1 MWRVL
6 QFLLT
11 LWEVFLC
18 YKMCDALLEKRE
30 GKSRLRKC
38 AVMAGCFAVAG
49 MLSYNRECLFF
60 SNTICI
66 FVIVTISLLLF
77 IYFADKKGIVCI
89 VINYFL
95 LVTLVDYL
103 FMILVMFFVKE
114 CYWKQIYLHM
124 GLWRII
130 TLSLTRITAFI
141 VYINVKKKLGKVTE
155 DISSIFILTIIT
167 EIIAV
172 RWFQGYFWEYESFKA
187 VRTVI
192 LLIAFL
198 LLIIALVAVYLKGIE
213 VREQSNM
220 LEIKNV
226 MLEENYSNLQQ
237 VYVSNQYLCHDFK
250 NHLVVL
256 RRLLVENRYREMEA
270 YLNDVAKPIN
280 RMNSIIWS
288 DCTIVNLILN
298 IKSAEAEDKG
308 VKTVISIG
316 EMDWDRYEE
325 KDLVVIFSNL
335 LDNAIEA
342 CGKMERKRKW
352 ITVDIHMKNAMT
364 VIKVENSAFECP
376 KRVNGEFV
384 STKIKREIHGYGI
397 KSVQSIVEKY
407 GGTGEWK
414 YAEGVFSVC
423 ICFFE

>member
-49 MLSYNRECLFF
+49 VLSYNREIVFF
-60 SNTICI
+60 SNTMCL
-66 FVIVTISLLLF
+66 FVIIVISLLLL
-77 IYFADKKGIVCI
+77 IYFKGWEVCI
-89 VINYFL
+89 CIVANYFL
-95 LVTLVDYL
+95 LVALIDYL
-103 FMILVMFFVKE
+103 CMILVMFFVKND
-114 CYWKQIYLHM
+114 YWNEIYLNL
-124 GLWRII
+124 GIWR
-130 TLSLTRITAFI
+130 SLTFGLTRASVCI
-141 VYINVKKKLGKVTE
+141 VYINIKKKLGKMTRKVY
-155 DISSIFILTIIT
+155 SVLVLMIIA

-172 RWFQGYFWEYESFKA
+172 RWFQSYFWEYESFKA

-198 LLIIALVAVYLKGIE
+198 MLVFALVAVYIKGIE

-250 NHLVVL
+250 NHLVLL
-256 RRLLVENRYREMEA
+256 RRLLEENRYKEMEA

-308 VKTVISIG
+308 IRTVISIG

-364 VIKVENSAFECP
+364 VIRVENSAFECP
-376 KRVNGEFV
+376 KRVNGEFIT
-384 STKIKREIHGYGI
+384 TKIKREIHGYGI